1 VFAKYDTSQKGVDA
15 VPSKTEI
22 QSAVQL
28 WAKSRMN
35 GLPAPLYVIMVDHGS
50 IGEFKLG
57 DEVAVI
63 RHRHGWEDGGVVGVI
78 VELSEFS
85 CVVQDDE
92 GEQYE
97 IRKCRDIRL

>member
-1 VFAKYDTSQKGVDA
+1 MNSQGGKMKENVMSKGRRIF
-15 VPSKTEI
+15 T
-22 QSAVQL
+22 
-28 WAKSRMN
+28 N
-35 GLPAPLYVIMVDHGS
+35 
-50 IGEFKLG
+50 EFKLG
-57 DEVAVI
+57 DEVSVI

-97 IRKCRDIRL
+97 IRHCRDIRL